1 MCQGWQTTKEPDE
14 RTVMDYVWH
23 QKSCYLDKSINSCPC
38 YHHRS
43 SAFPKTPAGLSKR
56 YYKEDWKWQLSK
68 CHEIHQSWLRKRI
81 VMWLFL
87 SSLMGTKIAMP
98 SNLWAHIT
106 CKHRLREFHGG
117 MTNPDSFESI
127 KHLSIQVLMYVKT
140 AFFER
145 ECWDFSQSPLL
156 TWTNQSFYSI
166 LALCT
171 LYGNIADAR
180 LAWG

>member
-1 MCQGWQTTKEPDE
+1 MVKATKTYNLFQIFCLFVCLGGWRWRTFPDHLLRNSSFMCGLNGFFYFIEKWYSNDLWNFMTRRNTHENLMCQGWQTTKEPDE

-87 SSLMGTKIAMP
+87 SSLIEDKDCHAIQSLG
-98 SNLWAHIT
+98 AH
-106 CKHRLREFHGG
+106 H
-117 MTNPDSFESI
+117 M
-127 KHLSIQVLMYVKT
+127 
-140 AFFER
+140 
-145 ECWDFSQSPLL
+145 
-156 TWTNQSFYSI
+156 
-166 LALCT
+166 
-171 LYGNIADAR
+171 
-180 LAWG
+180 